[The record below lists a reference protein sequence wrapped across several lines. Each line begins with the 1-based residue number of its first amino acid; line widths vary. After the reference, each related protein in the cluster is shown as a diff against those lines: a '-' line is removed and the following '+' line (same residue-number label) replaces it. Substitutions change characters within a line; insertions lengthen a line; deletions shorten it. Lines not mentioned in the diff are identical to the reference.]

1 MLLGALLITSC
12 ITDQETTPEQKA
24 AEQKAA
30 KRKAAEKAIAKA
42 TDALSEVEKSVDDWG
57 RIAISDLLLVEDTG
71 QFKVTYDEDPATY
84 VQAARQNVNGAARS
98 SLATTLYLGSAL
110 NAQLSSPISAG
121 SAPTSTTNGA
131 ADLSLPNQAQQ
142 AMNNFTPAQT
152 LAGITPTND
161 ERQAVQKGIND
172 KIAESL
178 LKFMANPKVGTNS
191 QKIIFGVMQVT
202 CQPGKNTRSDYIADV
217 NISLKYATT
226 SSSDMQDD
234 GKLVKKP
241 LNVEYHYKTKGNQ
254 PSVVAVLPLVDN
266 QNVQLENSN
275 RKQVELAANLAA
287 IFAAKGMAAQAK
299 ILADYVTKQESD
311 INTRTPIPVAT
322 SYTDGSTFG
331 FQIYPFFQGVK
342 HPGKSLSGPGEVLH
356 PITFPA
362 VVAILIDSNDI
373 KPQKPNSV
381 PQMIVVTQGSFS
393 FDTGVSSPKTIQSGK
408 GKFHFDQPTNVF
420 LKNIDLYNGTAS
432 MVLTNFDEN
441 KRHGFG
447 TFIVPSLATKFVV
460 SDIRDA
466 EAFRRRLHD
475 HHTNSDTVESTI
487 CKNLASDAV
496 DYVDGLTSEIN
507 PETWPAKLVEAL
519 NAVKFLPQKPVRFE
533 SQQRYDAAINACTY
547 AAHCI
552 SDVNA
557 YANAANELA
566 YSLNNFNAI
575 NLNSRSKILT
585 TFI

>member
-12 ITDQETTPEQKA
+12 KTDQETKTPEQKA
-24 AEQKAA
+24 AK
-30 KRKAAEKAIAKA
+30 KAIEKT

-178 LKFMANPKVGTNS
+178 LKFMANPNVGTNS

-217 NISLKYATT
+217 NISLKYATGAT
-226 SSSDMQDD
+226 NDTNGCITKPSN
-234 GKLVKKP
+234 VK
-241 LNVEYHYKTKGNQ
+241 YYYKTEGNQ

-342 HPGKSLSGPGEVLH
+342 HPGKSFSGPGEVLH

-362 VVAILIDSNDI
+362 VVVILIDSNDI
-373 KPQKPNSV
+373 KPQKTNSI
-381 PQMIVVTQGSFS
+381 PQMIVVTKGSFS
-393 FDTGVSSPKTIQSGK
+393 FDTGASSSRTIQSVK
-408 GKFHFDQPTNVF
+408 GEFDFEQPTNVF

-432 MVLTNFDEN
+432 IVLTNFE
-441 KRHGFG
+441 KAKGRGFG

-460 SDIRDA
+460 SDIRNA

-475 HHTNSDTVESTI
+475 HHAD
-487 CKNLASDAV
+487 KNLVENTIYTNLDSDAK
-496 DYVDGLTSEIN
+496 DYVDGRASAIN
-507 PETWPAKLVEAL
+507 AATWPEELVKAL
-519 NAVKFLPQKPVRFE
+519 NAVIKECGANSFMSADSQKPRRRDSEKFSLVSVIKSQLLPQKPMRLE
-533 SQQRYDAAINACTY
+533 SQQRY
-547 AAHCI
+547 
-552 SDVNA
+552 
-557 YANAANELA
+557 NAASSA
-566 YSLNNFNAI
+566 YIQAAKSYLVSGRKRLFF
-575 NLNSRSKILT
+575 RK
-585 TFI
+585 